1 MWDEEKEQFVYQ
13 KPVTIQLQHS
23 LVSISKWESKYHK
36 PFLAQESRSDA
47 ETIYYIKCMTLTQN
61 VDDSVYAYLTDQDFN
76 RISAYIDDPMTATWF
91 SHLQDSG
98 NSSEQITSELIY
110 YWMIAYNIPFECQKW
125 HLNRLLTLIKVCS
138 EKSKKQKKMS
148 QREEAIQR
156 SRLNAARRTARHSKG

>member
-36 PFLAQESRSDA
+36 PFLAQENRSDA

-91 SHLQDSG
+91 SNLQPGG

-138 EKSKKQKKMS
+138 EKGKKQKKMS

-156 SRLNAARRTARHSKG
+156 SRLNAARRAARHSKG